1 MHEGLFF
8 GGRLGVDPAF
18 VQNSVTLSAWRELG
32 LGTDSP
38 LPGANLQPAAAAIGA
53 ARADRRARILVV
65 EDHEFVRA
73 GIVGLLNG
81 QPDFVCCGECDT
93 VGGAR
98 LAVAQCKPDLIL
110 LDLNLK
116 DGHSLELIGGLRLEF
131 PESKILV
138 LSQLDETIYAPKVLQ
153 SGARGYLMKEAASEK
168 LFEALRVVLSGG
180 TYLSQEITGKMG
192 LGAVSGKGNE
202 WDARFVPRK
211 TD

>member
-1 MHEGLFF
+1 MQQASYL
-8 GGRLGVDPAF
+8 
-18 VQNSVTLSAWRELG
+18 VQNCVSRNGVEGWM
-32 LGTDSP
+32 
-38 LPGANLQPAAAAIGA
+38 PGAILQPAAAVIGA

-81 QPDFVCCGECDT
+81 QPDFFCCGECDT

-116 DGHSLELIGGLRLEF
+116 DGHALELIGGLRLEF
-131 PESKILV
+131 PECNILV
-138 LSQLDETIYAPKVLQ
+138 LSQLDEAIYAPKVLQ

-168 LFEALRVVLSGG
+168 LFEALRAVLSGG
-180 TYLSQEITGKMG
+180 TYLSQEMTGKMAPG
-192 LGAVSGKGNE
+192 TASGKGAE
-202 WDARFVPRK
+202 WAAGFAPRRVE
-211 TD
+211 